1 MSRDCVVGECLGVR
15 FGLAVVAMIFFLLVF
30 LFYSLGLCAISMGN
44 YWYNLGTGSTGIN
57 RVERIVFDSVAFSL
71 RPVFIEPPFAI

>member
-1 MSRDCVVGECLGVR
+1 MFFPS
-15 FGLAVVAMIFFLLVF
+15 FLLQSGVVRR
-30 LFYSLGLCAISMGN
+30 LGGKL
-44 YWYNLGTGSTGIN
+44 LVEPGTGSAGIN